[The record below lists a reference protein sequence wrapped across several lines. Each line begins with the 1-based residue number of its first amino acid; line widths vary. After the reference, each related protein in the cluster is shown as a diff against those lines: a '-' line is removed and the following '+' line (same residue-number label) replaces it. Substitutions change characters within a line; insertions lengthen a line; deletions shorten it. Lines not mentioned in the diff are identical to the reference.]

1 MFLYDSMEN
10 LIKALYTVPKFNS
23 KDYGFCYTEVKD
35 VKQSAVT
42 SDYYEYTMQAV
53 VHREKIKP
61 KDVDPLDLDT
71 TLTFKVPIFN
81 NPMKV
86 SINLAL
92 IKPCYKVYTDKL
104 SKIVGASFPA
114 EIINRPELLNN
125 KTSIY
130 IRPGTNELKV
140 GVDAFT
146 LDDYKKYRQMLKTGN
161 FNTLQGL
168 IGDKLAADLRDLR
181 LQSKVIEKLSLVLD
195 LDGLSVDINSDENTW
210 KLLNDI
216 ASGVYP
222 YENINETT
230 PYDVDMFDLKR
241 GLLFHLSQMMS
252 KNPKD
257 NPTGKTIKDQIFSQ
271 LNMTGKIY
279 ATPLKN
285 AIINYYK
292 TNGAILN
299 MVQFV
304 SDTNPL
310 SYYSHSK
317 KLYFVDPNDL
327 TDPNDEDHGK
337 VRVNSAYLDG
347 FLDPVRSQENAS
359 NVNFYQELSLGC
371 KIDDDYGI
379 QVKVY
384 DKQFNEVYLP
394 IKDYLNSAI
403 LSYDCINYKT
413 KQPKKNA
420 NGVYKYCKRARYH
433 VTQNLDDVDYYRHE
447 ASLLSASTAL
457 MPMLNRNDVTRD
469 LLQAHFNTQA
479 IPTVGCRPSII
490 HTQFADAI
498 FDESTNV
505 MKSEFEGEVV
515 GISENNDILEI
526 KDSKG
531 KLHYPHVENKYTAS
545 KKHTSNIYVPNVKIG
560 DKVHV
565 GSPIFKFNA
574 FQGREL
580 ALFTPLLTTYS
591 TLRGYEV
598 EDGYVISRSAAKK
611 LAHPEFKTV
620 TIKLVKDKYRL
631 EKMFTLDI
639 GDKIDKDGVI
649 FRFEENQLSDLAVSI
664 LGGRREAFVELEY
677 KLPKFTID
685 AHITDIKILF
695 NPMNV
700 DKHHK
705 YYRLM
710 DDWRGRVLL
719 EKREFLHNRIYEDRW
734 DATRDKENECDF
746 IIDIT
751 YEAFN
756 EFKLSDKMSNR
767 ASSKGVVCAILPD
780 EEMPRTQD
788 GKIVEVVMPALAM
801 ASRKNSF
808 SLIECK
814 LTKLSHKLREIIDGG
829 GIDKIHHVLDVLFQE
844 IPVNERYK
852 KESYIGTERDQDGFI
867 RILLDPFDTT
877 FQDYN
882 DDPENVLNQI
892 MAECGIPDGGKEIL
906 IDGKTGRKIRT
917 PLLVGWNEYM
927 RAHFISEDKF
937 TASPLIAYYK
947 GGKGMTQE
955 LVMGLG
961 HHRPRGQQIGEQEL
975 SALLAS
981 GKGDVL
987 KAKTTNVSDKDFR
1000 IEADIT
1006 NLLMRLKRD

>member
-1 MFLYDSMEN
+1 MFVYQSIEDLV
-10 LIKALYTVPKFNS
+10 KALYTIKPFNS
-23 KDYGFCYTEVKD
+23 NNYGRSSID
-35 VKQSAVT
+35 VKSVQKTNET
-42 SDYYEYTMQAV
+42 SDYEEYEVITV
-53 VHREKIKP
+53 CNRERLKP
-61 KDVDPLDLDT
+61 NEVGPLSFENPLS
-71 TLTFKVPIFN
+71 FRIPIFN

-92 IKPCYKVYTDKL
+92 IRPCYKVYTDKL
-104 SKIVGASFPA
+104 NKIVGASFPA
-114 EIINRPELLNN
+114 EYINRPDAINT

-130 IRPGTNELKV
+130 IKPSTEEVKV
-140 GVDAFT
+140 GVDVFT
-146 LDDYKKYRQMLKTGN
+146 LSSFEKYRQLIRTGN
-161 FNTLQGL
+161 YVALKNMVEPQ
-168 IGDKLAADLRDLR
+168 IAENLRDLR
-181 LQSKVIEKLSLVLD
+181 LQPKVLDKLSLVLD
-195 LDGLSVDINSDENTW
+195 IDGLSTEITDEYTW
-210 KLLNDI
+210 KILKDI
-216 ASGVYP
+216 ANGEYP
-222 YENINETT
+222 YENVNETT
-230 PYDVDMFDLKR
+230 PYDVEMFDLKR
-241 GLLFHLSQMMS
+241 GLLYHLSSLMT

-257 NPTGKTIKDQIFSQ
+257 NPTGKTMKDYVYAQFNS
-271 LNMTGKIY
+271 TGK
-279 ATPLKN
+279 THSSPLRN
-285 AIINYYK
+285 AITNYFK

-299 MVQFV
+299 MLQFV

-371 KIDDDYGI
+371 KIDENYGI

-384 DKQFNEVYLP
+384 DKNFNEVYLP
-394 IKDYLNSAI
+394 IKDYLNSAV

-433 VTQNLDDVDYYRHE
+433 VTQNLKDIDYYRHE

-479 IPTVGCRPSII
+479 IPTVGCKPSIV

-505 MKSEFEGEVV
+505 THSDVEGEVV
-515 GISENNDILEI
+515 GMSDNGDVLEI

-531 KLHYPHVENKYTAS
+531 KMHYPHVENKYTAS
-545 KKHTSNIYVPNVKIG
+545 KKHTSNIYVPNVKVG
-560 DKVHV
+560 DKVKK
-565 GSPIFKFNA
+565 GDAIFKFNA

-611 LAHPEFKTV
+611 LAHPEFKTT
-620 TIKLVKDKYRL
+620 TIKLIKDKYRL
-631 EKMFTLDI
+631 EKMFTVDI

-664 LGGRREAFVELEY
+664 LGGRREAYVELEY
-677 KLPKFTID
+677 KLPKFTTD
-685 AHITDIKILF
+685 AHVTDIKILF
-695 NPMNV
+695 NPINV
-700 DKHHK
+700 NKQHR
-705 YYRLM
+705 YYQLM
-710 DDWRGRVLL
+710 SDWRDRVLKK
-719 EKREFLHNRIYEDRW
+719 KREFLHNRIYTDRW
-734 DATRDKENECDF
+734 DSTKDKDNECDF
-746 IIDIT
+746 IIEIT

-780 EEMPRTQD
+780 EEMPRTKD

-814 LTKLSHKLREIIDGG
+814 LTKLSHKLRELIADGK
-829 GIDKIHHVLDVLFQE
+829 IDKLHHVLDVLFQE
-844 IPVNERYK
+844 IPVDKRYL
-852 KESYIGTERDQDGFI
+852 KETYIGSELDQNGFI

-882 DDPENVLNQI
+882 DDPENVLNKI
-892 MAECGIPDGGKEIL
+892 MAECGIPDGGKEYL
-906 IDGKTGRKIRT
+906 IDGKTGRQIRT

-937 TASPLIAYYK
+937 TASPAIAYYK
-947 GGKGMTQE
+947 GGRGMTQE
-955 LVMGLG
+955 LVMGMG
-961 HHRPRGQQIGEQEL
+961 HHRPLGQKIGGQEVD
-975 SALLAS
+975 ALLAS
-981 GKGDVL
+981 SKGDL
-987 KAKTTNVSDKDFR
+987 LMSRTTNNSDKDFR
-1000 IEADIT
+1000 IESDIT
-1006 NLLMRLKRD
+1006 TLLMRLRR